1 MKEINEKTAVRG
13 IGEVLIET
21 GVIQEGHFELK
32 SLKHS
37 GTYCN
42 LKKLSLFPESMVEV
56 CKILSEK
63 IKNETNLANID
74 VVVGPAV
81 GAIIPAFLVANN
93 LSKLFNF
100 TEKAEL
106 GMRFRDQENIDGKNI
121 LVIEDVVTTG
131 GTIQQTIDA
140 IKLCGGNVVYVAVL
154 VDRSA
159 GKANFGVK
167 LISGLKLDFPVH
179 LPENCP
185 ICKEGIIPLYKPGS
199 KK

>member
-1 MKEINEKTAVRG
+1 MKEIIRG
-13 IGEVLIET
+13 IGEILIET

-42 LKKLSLFPESMVEV
+42 LKKLSLFPKSMVEV
-56 CKILSEK
+56 CKILSDK
-63 IKNETNLANID
+63 ITSEINSDNID

-81 GAIIPAFLVANN
+81 GAIIPAFLVASNI
-93 LSKLFNF
+93 SKSFNF
-100 TEKAEL
+100 TEKSDG
-106 GMRFRDQENIDGKNI
+106 GMRFRDKENIFGKNI

-140 IKLCGGNVVYVAVL
+140 IKLCGGNVVCVAVI

-159 GKANFGVK
+159 GEADFGVT
-167 LISGLKLDFPVH
+167 LISGLELNFPVH
-179 LPENCP
+179 LLEDCP
-185 ICKEGIIPLYKPGS
+185 ICQEGIIPLYKPGS